1 MTLDILSF
9 KQNDRK
15 RRFNTFVI
23 HADRG
28 IIALRSFE
36 ITLNFVRDLG
46 RFFIGC
52 HFVHMFLEF
61 SFYTRPRD
69 VVCERLHVHVLRNDH
84 FPVSSRG
91 MMICNF

>member
-28 IIALRSFE
+28 KIALRTFE
-36 ITLNFVRDLG
+36 ITLNFVRNLDRL
-46 RFFIGC
+46 FIGC
-52 HFVHMFLEF
+52 PFAHMFVEC
-61 SFYTRPRD
+61 SFRTSPSD
-69 VVCERLHVHVLRNDH
+69 VLNVARWK
-84 FPVSSRG
+84 SIS
-91 MMICNF
+91 